1 MVSAIWPN
9 AMAMAERLWSA
20 DFSESIEQVR
30 TRMSQHRCRMIRR
43 GVGAAP
49 IAEDY
54 CDSDIYVRKSNTFF
68 YPKTGFP
75 IWLDNDTPPP

>member
-1 MVSAIWPN
+1 
-9 AMAMAERLWSA
+9 
-20 DFSESIEQVR
+20 
-30 TRMSQHRCRMIRR
+30 MSQHRCRMIRR